1 MLTMLLAKKRKNVF
15 NPNLFIKT
23 TKMTNM
29 LYMKQRV
36 KELTLTHTHTHIHK
50 RIQGITK
57 NTSNNIAA

>member
-1 MLTMLLAKKRKNVF
+1 
-15 NPNLFIKT
+15 
-23 TKMTNM
+23 MTNM

-57 NTSNNIAA
+57 NTSINIAA